1 MNAAAALLD
10 LLYPPKC
17 VLCGRL
23 LGRGERDFHAA
34 CRLQIPVCG
43 ETRSLEPYIAGAA
56 VALRY
61 EGALREALLRY
72 KFGGRAF
79 YARPFGPM
87 LAAAVSANLPVE
99 RIDAVTWVPVS
110 RRRKRRRGYDQAE
123 LLARAAAKPLGLRVE
138 PALEKWRNNP
148 PQSTLRGVEAR
159 GANVAGVYRPRRGA
173 RCEGMTYLL
182 IDDILTTGSTASEAA
197 RVLLAAGASAVY
209 FAALATGGDANT
221 GEPLIK
227 SAHA

>member
-1 MNAAAALLD
+1 VSAAAVLLD

-17 VLCGRL
+17 VLCGRV
-23 LGRGERDFHAA
+23 LGRGERDFHTA
-34 CRLQIPVCG
+34 CRLQLPICG
-43 ETRSLEPYIAGAA
+43 ETRPLAPYISGAA

-79 YARPFGPM
+79 YAEPFGPM
-87 LAAAVSANLPVE
+87 LAAAAASLPLE
-99 RIDAVTWVPVS
+99 RVDAAAWVPVS

-123 LLARAAAKPLGLRVE
+123 LLARAAAKPLGLRVA
-138 PALEKWRNNP
+138 PVLEKWRDNP
-148 PQSTLRGVEAR
+148 PQSSLTSAEAR
-159 GANVAGVYRPRRGA
+159 AANVAGVYRIRRGA
-173 RCEGMTYLL
+173 DCAGMTYLL

-209 FAALATGGDANT
+209 FAALATGSVG
-221 GEPLIK
+221 
-227 SAHA
+227 S